1 MFDLVATETLVRVRA
16 AGRDGHGDPTGTP
29 GRVDVEGCV
38 VWPSD
43 GNATSGNEQNT
54 NQTTVISGLTA
65 LLPPGTDA
73 LATDEWERDG
83 VPYVQVGEPAVYV
96 SPFTGDTPGVLIVL
110 KRVTG

>member
-1 MFDLVATETLVRVRA
+1 MFDLVATEVLIRVRPA
-16 AGRDGHGDPTGTP
+16 TLDSHGAPTGDPD
-29 GRVDVEGCV
+29 RADVEGCV

-43 GNATSGNEQNT
+43 GNATAGNEQT
-54 NQTTVISGLTA
+54 FAQTTVISGLTA

-73 LATDEWERDG
+73 LATDQWERDDDL
-83 VPYVQVGEPAVYV
+83 YEQVGEPAVYV

>member
-1 MFDLVATETLVRVRA
+1 MFDLVATEILTRVRA
-16 AGRDGHGDPTGTP
+16 AGTDRHGYPTGEPT
-29 GRVDVEGCV
+29 RVAVEGCV

-43 GNATSGNEQNT
+43 GNATAGNEQNFA
-54 NQTTVISGLTA
+54 QTTVITGLTA

-73 LATDEWERDG
+73 QPTDQWERGD
-83 VPYVQVGEPAVYV
+83 VPYEQVGEPAVYV